1 MAGGLW
7 AAERRA
13 LTGGLVLTITFVA
26 AEALAVVTVM
36 PVVARDL
43 HGLGLYGWAFTAFQ
57 LGTIIGIVAA
67 GRQADQ
73 RGPALPYIGGV
84 LLFVAGLAVAGA
96 APTMPVLVAG
106 RALQGIGGGA
116 VPAVAYAVI
125 GRSLPDEL
133 RPRMLAVLSTAWVA
147 PGLAGPAL
155 AAEVARLFG
164 WRWVFLGLIPVVAV
178 TSSLAVPALIRLG
191 RPGRAAS
198 SGAAPGGRAPA
209 GGTSA
214 DPAPPGQRLTDGVLV
229 AVGGA
234 VLLGGL
240 TLLVSRPLI
249 GGPLIVAGLAAVV
262 PPLRRLLPAG
272 ALTARAGLPAT
283 VLTRGLLT
291 FAFFGADAFVTLAI
305 TTARQ
310 QSTTIASIAVT
321 GATVSWT
328 IGAWI
333 QARLS
338 RRWPGPRLVR
348 VGLAVIVTGQ
358 AGMALM
364 LQPSVPVAEGIAAW
378 TVAGLGMGLAYA
390 PTTLMALGQAPPGRE
405 GYVSASISLCDVL
418 GTALGIGAGGAAIAA
433 TRSAGLPLPTGIL
446 VAFALAAAA
455 AAAILLVS
463 PRLPRRPLAAPDPER
478 PRTQSRS

>member
-73 RGPALPYIGGV
+73 RGPALPYICGV
-84 LLFVAGLAVAGA
+84 LLFVAGLVVAGL
-96 APTMPVLVAG
+96 APSMPVLVAG

-125 GRSLPDEL
+125 GRSLPGDL
-133 RPRMLAVLSTAWVA
+133 RPRMMAMLSTAWVA

-164 WRWVFLGLIPVVAV
+164 WRWVFLGLIPIVAV

-191 RPGRAAS
+191 PPGRPGE
-198 SGAAPGGRAPA
+198 
-209 GGTSA
+209 
-214 DPAPPGQRLTDGVLV
+214 PAPPGQRLTDGVLV
-229 AVGGA
+229 AVGAA

-249 GGPLIVAGLAAVV
+249 GVPLAVAGLAAGM
-262 PPLRRLLPAG
+262 PLLRRLLPAG

-305 TTARQ
+305 TTARH

-321 GATVSWT
+321 GATVSWA
-328 IGAWI
+328 IGAWA

-348 VGLAVIVTGQ
+348 VGLAVIVLGQ
-358 AGMALM
+358 AGIALM
-364 LQPSVPVAEGIAAW
+364 LRPSVPVAEGIAAW

-390 PTTLMALGQAPPGRE
+390 PTTLMALSQAPPGRE

-433 TRSAGLPLPTGIL
+433 TRSAGLDLAAGIL
-446 VAFALAAAA
+446 FAFALAAAA
-455 AAAILLVS
+455 SVATLLVS
-463 PRLPRRPLAAPDPER
+463 PRLPRGELAARDREPEAAA
-478 PRTQSRS
+478 